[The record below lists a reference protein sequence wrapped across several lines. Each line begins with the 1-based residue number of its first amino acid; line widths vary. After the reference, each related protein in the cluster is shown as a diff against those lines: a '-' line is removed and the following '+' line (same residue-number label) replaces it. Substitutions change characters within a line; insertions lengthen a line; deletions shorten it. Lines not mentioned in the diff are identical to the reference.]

1 MSLGLGSSL
10 SSPAYLNT
18 AYAVTSSVLLDGA
31 DDHITINH
39 AVADDIK
46 NVGSM
51 SIWLKNTDAN
61 QNDTI
66 FNLHTGTSNDNKIA
80 ILFINQGGTEAI
92 RFNSR
97 GGSSNTILD
106 HSYAEE
112 LQDGDGSPAWIH
124 FVATWNRTA
133 NTMAMYINGSKVAQS
148 TNSITSYATT
158 ADTIYIGKPG
168 NANNAFFKGNFSSL
182 SLFDE
187 TISDAS
193 VTTLYNSG
201 KPGDVSKSGIDGLVA
216 WLPLDERE
224 GNFIDRTSTGA
235 DGVPQN
241 TPTQGDTSVP

>member
-1 MSLGLGSSL
+1 MLGLGTSICR
-10 SSPAYLNT
+10 PAYLKEDS
-18 AYAVTSSVLLDGA
+18 YAVTRSVFLDGTDA
-31 DDHITINH
+31 HIIINNS
-39 AVADDIK
+39 VANDIK

-51 SIWLKNTDAN
+51 SIWLKNTNAH

-80 ILFINQGGTEAI
+80 ILFINQGGQELI

-97 GGSSNTILD
+97 GSSSNTILD
-106 HSYAEE
+106 HNYAVE
-112 LQDGDGSPAWIH
+112 LQDGEGDPSWIH
-124 FVATWNRTA
+124 FAATWSRTA
-133 NTMAMYINGSKVAQS
+133 NKMAMYINGSSVATS
-148 TNSITSYATT
+148 TSAMTDYATT

-168 NANNAFFKGNFSSL
+168 NANNAFFEGNFSSL

-193 VTTLYNSG
+193 VTTLYNNG

>member
-1 MSLGLGSSL
+1 
-10 SSPAYLNT
+10 
-18 AYAVTSSVLLDGA
+18 
-31 DDHITINH
+31 
-39 AVADDIK
+39 
-46 NVGSM
+46 
-51 SIWLKNTDAN
+51 
-61 QNDTI
+61 
-66 FNLHTGTSNDNKIA
+66 
-80 ILFINQGGTEAI
+80 
-92 RFNSR
+92 
-97 GGSSNTILD
+97 
-106 HSYAEE
+106 
-112 LQDGDGSPAWIH
+112 
-124 FVATWNRTA
+124 
-133 NTMAMYINGSKVAQS
+133 MYINGSKVAQS

>member
-1 MSLGLGSSL
+1 MLGLGNSVSNAAYSS
-10 SSPAYLNT
+10 

-31 DDHITINH
+31 DDHITINNS
-39 AVADDIK
+39 VANDIK
-46 NVGSM
+46 NIGSM

-106 HSYAEE
+106 HSYAEA

-148 TNSITSYATT
+148 TNSITNYATT

-193 VTTLYNSG
+193 VTTLYNNG

>member
-1 MSLGLGSSL
+1 MGLGLGSTITKK
-10 SSPAYLNT
+10 PYKA
-18 AYAVTSSVLLDGA
+18 AYAVTRSVLLDGT
-31 DDHITINH
+31 DEHITINNS
-39 AVADDIK
+39 VANDIK

-51 SIWLKNTDAN
+51 SIWLKNTDAS

-106 HSYAEE
+106 HSYAEA

-133 NTMAMYINGSKVAQS
+133 NTMAMYINGSKVATS

-193 VTTLYNSG
+193 VTTLYNNG

-241 TPTQGDTSVP
+241 SPTQGDTSVP